1 MTGGT
6 SQNRK
11 RWRIRAAAF
20 LAALGI
26 VAAPLSAAAAE
37 PAARPAAA
45 KPPANAY
52 FVASNGTVYGY
63 GRNVDGTWLPAV
75 PVGTRMTAPPG
86 APITSARMSD
96 GTPVAF
102 FVGDDGAIWGGC
114 RSLWRMTVANLLKP
128 GTPVTVAVTPN
139 ATMLVFSDGQGQWSD
154 VHVESEIHH
163 PCDVPG
169 GPPPPI
175 NAEPLPGTGHVP
187 GGTIAATGLADG
199 EIGVFAVD
207 VDGAVHATWRAPDGD
222 WSDTALTANGASLP
236 GGGIAATVSAT
247 DGSVTLFYS
256 NRAGQVVLAQV
267 AEGAGLRADPTP
279 VPWAVAKIPEGAAL
293 AAVSSSLGTDV
304 SYIAQGGTAI
314 DLQTDTADGW
324 KNAVTL
330 SPAGFAK
337 DGSPVAVTASAD
349 EVDVYCGT
357 APGVPGH
364 FGVPPHT
371 RGDVSWRPAGAAG
384 LVPPMG
390 VITAS

>member
-11 RWRIRAAAF
+11 RWRIGAAAF

-26 VAAPLSAAAAE
+26 AAAPLSASAAE
-37 PAARPAAA
+37 AAAA

-52 FVASNGTVYGY
+52 FVASDGTVYGY
-63 GRNVDGTWLPAV
+63 GRNIDGTWLQAA
-75 PVGTRMTAPPG
+75 PVGAKMTAPSG
-86 APITSARMSD
+86 APITSTRLSD

-102 FVGDDGAIWGGC
+102 FAGNDGAVWGGC
-114 RSLWRMTVANLLKP
+114 GSLWRMTVAKLLRP
-128 GTPVTVAVTPN
+128 GTPVTVAVTPA
-139 ATMLVFSDGQGQWSD
+139 ATVLLFSDGKGQWSD
-154 VHVESEIHH
+154 IHVESEIHH
-163 PCDVPG
+163 PCDVPA

-175 NAEPLPGTGHVP
+175 NAEPVPGTGHVP

-207 VDGAVHATWRAPDGD
+207 VNGAVHATWRAPDGT
-222 WSDTALTANGASLP
+222 WSDTTLTANGASLP
-236 GGGIAATVSAT
+236 GGGIAATVSAV

-256 NRAGQVVLAQV
+256 DRAGRVVLAQV

-293 AAVSSSLGTDV
+293 AAASSSLGNDV

-314 DLQTDTADGW
+314 DLQTDTADRW

-357 APGVPGH
+357 APGIPGH
-364 FGVPPHT
+364 FGIPPHI
-371 RGDVSWRPAGAAG
+371 RGDVSWRPAGTAG